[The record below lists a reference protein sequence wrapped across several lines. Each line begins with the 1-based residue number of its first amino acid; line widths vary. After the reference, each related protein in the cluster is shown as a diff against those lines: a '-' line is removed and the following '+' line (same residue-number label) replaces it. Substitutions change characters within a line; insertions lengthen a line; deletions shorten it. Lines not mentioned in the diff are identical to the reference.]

1 MARIGNISFDN
12 INGVHMDKPN
22 LLVRFFIIY
31 KNKIKP
37 NTMKRKL
44 KERKEEIH
52 LDSQF
57 HFQIFERLKL
67 VQNLL
72 QLLHPEANKEQ
83 NSEDM
88 TSPNFKYHRKMHML
102 KLSQL
107 QPFKSLTKFVILLTI
122 NHTIL
127 IMLAQRI

>member
-1 MARIGNISFDN
+1 
-12 INGVHMDKPN
+12 
-22 LLVRFFIIY
+22 
-31 KNKIKP
+31 
-37 NTMKRKL
+37 MKRKL

-88 TSPNFKYHRKMHML
+88 TSPYFKHHRKMHML

-107 QPFKSLTKFVILLTI
+107 EPFKSLTKFVILLTI
-122 NHTIL
+122 NPTIL

>member
-12 INGVHMDKPN
+12 INGVHMNKHN

-57 HFQIFERLKL
+57 NFQIFERLKL

-88 TSPNFKYHRKMHML
+88 TSPNFKHHRKMHML

-107 QPFKSLTKFVILLTI
+107 EPFKSLTKFVILLTI
-122 NHTIL
+122 NPTIL

>member
-88 TSPNFKYHRKMHML
+88 TSPYFKHHRKMHML

-107 QPFKSLTKFVILLTI
+107 
-122 NHTIL
+122 
-127 IMLAQRI
+127 

>member
-12 INGVHMDKPN
+12 INGVHMNKPN

-57 HFQIFERLKL
+57 NFQIFERLKL

-88 TSPNFKYHRKMHML
+88 TSPYFKHHRKMHML

-107 QPFKSLTKFVILLTI
+107 EPFKSLTKFVILLNI
-122 NHTIL
+122 NPTIL

>member
-1 MARIGNISFDN
+1 
-12 INGVHMDKPN
+12 
-22 LLVRFFIIY
+22 
-31 KNKIKP
+31 
-37 NTMKRKL
+37 MKRKL

-88 TSPNFKYHRKMHML
+88 TSPYFKHHRKMHML

-107 QPFKSLTKFVILLTI
+107 
-122 NHTIL
+122 
-127 IMLAQRI
+127 

>member
-1 MARIGNISFDN
+1 
-12 INGVHMDKPN
+12 
-22 LLVRFFIIY
+22 
-31 KNKIKP
+31 
-37 NTMKRKL
+37 MKRKS

-88 TSPNFKYHRKMHML
+88 TSPYFKHHRKMHML

-107 QPFKSLTKFVILLTI
+107 EPFKSLTKFVILLTI
-122 NHTIL
+122 NPTIL

>member
-12 INGVHMDKPN
+12 ISGVHMDKPY

-44 KERKEEIH
+44 KEQKEEIH

-88 TSPNFKYHRKMHML
+88 TSPNFKHHRKMDML

-107 QPFKSLTKFVILLTI
+107 
-122 NHTIL
+122 
-127 IMLAQRI
+127 

>member
-1 MARIGNISFDN
+1 M
-12 INGVHMDKPN
+12 
-22 LLVRFFIIY
+22 
-31 KNKIKP
+31 
-37 NTMKRKL
+37 

-88 TSPNFKYHRKMHML
+88 TSPYFKHHRKMHML

-107 QPFKSLTKFVILLTI
+107 EPFKSLTKFVILLTI
-122 NHTIL
+122 NPTIL

>member
-1 MARIGNISFDN
+1 
-12 INGVHMDKPN
+12 
-22 LLVRFFIIY
+22 
-31 KNKIKP
+31 
-37 NTMKRKL
+37 MKRKL

-83 NSEDM
+83 NSEDI
-88 TSPNFKYHRKMHML
+88 TSPNFKHHRKMDML

-107 QPFKSLTKFVILLTI
+107 EPFKSLTKFVILLTI